1 MRHHPGKAP
10 CPGRNG
16 LTAYER
22 RAFAHAV
29 LRAGDHTEFPAAA
42 LADGFPGHPNTAP
55 AGLPPSGDSV
65 KSAKESFTAGFRD
78 EVIADSRRAA
88 SAAAG

>member
-1 MRHHPGKAP
+1 MCAITPGGLRA
-10 CPGRNG
+10 PGRNG

-55 AGLPPSGDSV
+55 ACRRRV
-65 KSAKESFTAGFRD
+65 TA
-78 EVIADSRRAA
+78 
-88 SAAAG
+88 